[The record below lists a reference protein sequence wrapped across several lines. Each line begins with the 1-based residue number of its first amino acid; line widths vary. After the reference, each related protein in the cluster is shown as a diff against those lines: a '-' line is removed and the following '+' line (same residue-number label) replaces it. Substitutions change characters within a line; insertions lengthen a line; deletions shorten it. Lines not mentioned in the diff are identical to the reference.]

1 MDGGAAGGDLDLPA
15 PVPVV
20 VQVGRED
27 RPGGVLQ
34 RRGDGLRRG
43 DVPRVGRGTLVVPP
57 VVLVVLVV
65 VAPVVAVVA
74 VVAVVPVVLAL
85 RVPVVV
91 LLVVLVVVPV
101 RRGGGLLAGDEAD
114 AVGGEAVAGAS
125 SPELTAT
132 AAAPPPITATAVRAA
147 MTALRFMAG
156 SSRKAVVCGTDNTV
170 APGG

>member
-1 MDGGAAGGDLDLPA
+1 M
-15 PVPVV
+15 V
-20 VQVGRED
+20 
-27 RPGGVLQ
+27 Q
-34 RRGDGLRRG
+34 RRRDGLRHG
-43 DVPRVGRGTLVVPP
+43 DVPRVGRGALVVPL
-57 VVLVVLVV
+57 VVLVVLGV
-65 VAPVVAVVA
+65 VAPVVAVV
-74 VVAVVPVVLAL
+74 VL
-85 RVPVVV
+85 RVPLVVLVVV
-91 LLVVLVVVPV
+91 LRVLVVVPV

-170 APGG
+170 AAGG